1 MKNTKKSKL
10 LLAFL
15 LCLILVFC
23 DLCSTIKLGN
33 VIMIEGPD
41 MEDVGDG
48 FSFSGRV
55 QNIGEGKAI
64 RVRVFIFMF
73 DSEENQLAGES
84 TVVDE
89 VDLSPGENSTWELTI
104 SDPDNT
110 IRDQMDPGAT
120 TYELSWD
127 DEE

>member
-10 LLAFL
+10 LLSFL
-15 LCLILVFC
+15 LCLIIVFC
-23 DLCSTIKLGN
+23 NLCSTIKMGN

-41 MEDVGDG
+41 MEDTADG
-48 FSFSGRV
+48 FAFSGRV

-73 DSEENQLAGES
+73 DFDGNQLAGES

-89 VDLSPGENSTWELTI
+89 VDLSPGEESTWDLTI
-104 SDPDNT
+104 DDPDNT
-110 IRDQMDPGAT
+110 IRDQMDPGRT
-120 TYELSWD
+120 THEISWD
-127 DEE
+127 DEG